1 MARNEMNG
9 NGNGQVPGGSADGAA
24 GDAPAPATPRLAS
37 TVLLVRDSVHGIELY
52 VQERVSTMKF
62 AANMTVFPG
71 GGVDARDFPGDVDG
85 DGHDSPRLNWSGHDP
100 QWWANRFNVAP
111 ATARALVC
119 AAVRETFEE
128 TGTLLATDATGETVA
143 DSGRFHAQR
152 KAMESHE
159 LAFSDFMAAENLG
172 LRSDLLRPWSNWV
185 TPEKFPTRFDTFFF
199 LAAQPE
205 GQIADG
211 VDRTG
216 AIGTSAFET
225 NLLSKDMYYFLV
237 DMYESQGFAA
247 GFEATGRYVENS
259 ILDSILRRMQIY
271 RWVMLGSCVAVVVG
285 VAGAQ
290 MNVIY
295 EMKTAMTTY
304 YGSR

>member
-1 MARNEMNG
+1 MTGM
-9 NGNGQVPGGSADGAA
+9 
-24 GDAPAPATPRLAS
+24 GDSGKKGTAIPATPRLAS
-37 TVLLVRDSVHGIELY
+37 TVLLVRDSVHGIEVY

-85 DGHDSPRLNWSGHDP
+85 DGHDSPSLAWSGHPP
-100 QWWANRFNVAP
+100 QWWAEAFDVAP

-128 TGTLLATDATGETVA
+128 TGTLLAADPSGDVVV

-152 KAMESHE
+152 KALESHE
-159 LAFSDFMAAENLG
+159 LSFSDFMADEGLC

-185 TPEKFPTRFDTFFF
+185 TPEGMPTRYDTYFF

-211 VDRTG
+211 DTPEASSTGWFRPTALMEGWRDRKVGLMPPTWAQIKRLVRYTTVAEVLAAADAG
-216 AIGTSAFET
+216 QEAPHRTTSDFFGDPFMDE
-225 NLLSKDMYYFLV
+225 F
-237 DMYESQGFAA
+237 FAVSTHLGHLRDLA
-247 GFEATGRYVENS
+247 ERGR
-259 ILDSILRRMQIY
+259 R
-271 RWVMLGSCVAVVVG
+271 
-285 VAGAQ
+285 
-290 MNVIY
+290 
-295 EMKTAMTTY
+295 
-304 YGSR
+304 

>member
-1 MARNEMNG
+1 MTRNEMNG

-100 QWWANRFNVAP
+100 QWWADRFNVAP

-211 VDRTG
+211 DTSEAASTGWFRPTVLMDGWRDRKVGLMPPTW
-216 AIGTSAFET
+216 AQIKRLLPYDTVAEVLAAADADDAPVARTTSDFFGDPFMDE
-225 NLLSKDMYYFLV
+225 F
-237 DMYESQGFAA
+237 FAV
-247 GFEATGRYVENS
+247 ATHLGHLRGDAAARGR
-259 ILDSILRRMQIY
+259 
-271 RWVMLGSCVAVVVG
+271 A
-285 VAGAQ
+285 
-290 MNVIY
+290 
-295 EMKTAMTTY
+295 
-304 YGSR
+304 

>member
-1 MARNEMNG
+1 MGTPDDRTG
-9 NGNGQVPGGSADGAA
+9 NAEKTAA
-24 GDAPAPATPRLAS
+24 GQGVPPTPRLAS
-37 TVLLVRDSVHGIELY
+37 TVLLVRDSLHGIELY

-62 AANMTVFPG
+62 APNMTVFPG

-85 DGHDSPRLNWSGHDP
+85 DGHDSPRLTWSGHAP
-100 QWWANRFNVAP
+100 QWWAEKFGVAP

-128 TGTLLATDATGETVA
+128 TGTLLAADASGATVV

-152 KAMESHE
+152 KALESHE

-211 VDRTG
+211 DTSEAASTGWFRPTVLMDGWRDRKVGLMPPTW
-216 AIGTSAFET
+216 AQIKRLLPYDTVAEVLAAADADDAPVARTTSDFFGDPFMDE
-225 NLLSKDMYYFLV
+225 F
-237 DMYESQGFAA
+237 FAV
-247 GFEATGRYVENS
+247 ATHLGHLRGDAAARGR
-259 ILDSILRRMQIY
+259 
-271 RWVMLGSCVAVVVG
+271 A
-285 VAGAQ
+285 
-290 MNVIY
+290 
-295 EMKTAMTTY
+295 
-304 YGSR
+304 

>member
-85 DGHDSPRLNWSGHDP
+85 DGHDSPRLTWSGHAP
-100 QWWANRFNVAP
+100 QWWAEKFGVAP

-128 TGTLLATDATGETVA
+128 TGTLLAADASGATVV

-152 KAMESHE
+152 KALESHE
-159 LAFSDFMAAENLG
+159 LAFSDFMA
-172 LRSDLLRPWSNWV
+172 D
-185 TPEKFPTRFDTFFF
+185 
-199 LAAQPE
+199 E
-205 GQIADG
+205 GQI
-211 VDRTG
+211 
-216 AIGTSAFET
+216 
-225 NLLSKDMYYFLV
+225 
-237 DMYESQGFAA
+237 
-247 GFEATGRYVENS
+247 GRAHV
-259 ILDSILRRMQIY
+259 
-271 RWVMLGSCVAVVVG
+271 
-285 VAGAQ
+285 
-290 MNVIY
+290 
-295 EMKTAMTTY
+295 
-304 YGSR
+304 